1 MQATAAPPEG
11 GLSYKAAGVDIDAG
25 DELVRRIQKLN
36 PSIGG
41 FSGLVPFGDS
51 YLVAGTDGVGTKL
64 KLAFDMNKHDTV
76 GIDLVAMSVNDII
89 TSGAQ
94 PLFFLDYYATGF
106 LDVDTAE
113 QVIKGIVEGC
123 KQSDCQLMGG
133 ETAEMPGFYQK
144 GEYDLAGFAVGAVKK
159 EKVITG
165 KDIKAGDV
173 VLGLASSG
181 VHSNGFSLVRKVLEV
196 AGTSLHD
203 PAPWGGDNAQPAGL
217 ELLTPTVIY
226 VRTVMELH
234 EKVGL
239 KGLVHITGGGM
250 TENIPRVIPKG
261 LGVNIRTDAWTVPPM
276 FQWIQKA
283 GGVSDAEMRRTF
295 NMGVGL
301 VVVVDP
307 SKVDAARAV
316 NPDLFPLG
324 QVVEGSGVSYV

>member
-113 QVIKGIVEGC
+113 QVG
-123 KQSDCQLMGG
+123 
-133 ETAEMPGFYQK
+133 
-144 GEYDLAGFAVGAVKK
+144 
-159 EKVITG
+159 
-165 KDIKAGDV
+165 
-173 VLGLASSG
+173 
-181 VHSNGFSLVRKVLEV
+181 
-196 AGTSLHD
+196 
-203 PAPWGGDNAQPAGL
+203 
-217 ELLTPTVIY
+217 
-226 VRTVMELH
+226 
-234 EKVGL
+234 
-239 KGLVHITGGGM
+239 
-250 TENIPRVIPKG
+250 
-261 LGVNIRTDAWTVPPM
+261 
-276 FQWIQKA
+276 
-283 GGVSDAEMRRTF
+283 
-295 NMGVGL
+295 
-301 VVVVDP
+301 
-307 SKVDAARAV
+307 
-316 NPDLFPLG
+316 
-324 QVVEGSGVSYV
+324 